1 MASLGHNELIS
12 LKVKEGYN
20 LDRFIVITAGIGGR
34 DSAEHGQKLIR
45 PESVMMIATSKFQ
58 VNPARGF
65 TENV

>member
-12 LKVKEGYN
+12 LEAKEGYN
-20 LDRFIVITAGIGGR
+20 LNRFIVTTAGIGGK

-45 PESVMMIATSKFQ
+45 PESVMMNATIKFQ